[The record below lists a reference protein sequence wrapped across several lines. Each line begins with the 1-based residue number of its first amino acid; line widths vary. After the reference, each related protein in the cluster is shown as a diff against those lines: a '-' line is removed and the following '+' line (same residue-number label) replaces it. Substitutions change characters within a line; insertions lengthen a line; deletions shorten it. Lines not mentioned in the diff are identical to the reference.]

1 MFRAL
6 GPEARLAAVLMA
18 VAALVAG
25 ATALLFLRD
34 VAVLDALLAASAWR
48 TAVVAVLSMAIG
60 TAALFVLLRAL
71 GDRNRALGAALAV
84 AEEERAARRAEL
96 DLMQALVDSMADG
109 VIFIDAQD
117 RVALV
122 NKAGRVLRNL
132 SGGPGRDVKDCH
144 PTATHAMLDRVMGWL
159 RAGDDSGP
167 AHSIIKEK
175 EGRYETTYAPVRS
188 AAGAYLGTV
197 MVIRD
202 IAERR
207 HLETRLLDAERL
219 AGLGQMS
226 AQVAHELRNPLNAIA
241 GAAQYLSRRLP
252 GDPDVAEYAGLIR
265 EEVERVNRFVG
276 ELLGVSRPVE
286 PVYAPSMVNRVLRDG
301 AQKAALGRGLAADA
315 VRLELSKDLPTLDLD
330 VPMVTDAL
338 VNLLSN
344 AFDAGGDAP
353 VELASRLEG
362 AGGEGTVV
370 VEVRDRGCGIPED
383 RLEEVQRPFVTTKAH
398 GTGLGLL
405 VVQRAAG
412 LHRASFALARREGGG
427 TVATLRFP
435 VRRLAQAAAPAEVL
449 S

>member
-1 MFRAL
+1 MLRAL
-6 GPEARLAAVLMA
+6 GPEAPLAAVLVA
-18 VAALVAG
+18 LAALVAA
-25 ATALLFLRD
+25 ATALLFVRD
-34 VAVLDALLAASAWR
+34 VAVLDPLLAASAWR

-60 TAALFVLLRAL
+60 AAALFVLLRAL
-71 GDRNRALGAALAV
+71 AERNRALAAALAV

-132 SGGPGRDVKDCH
+132 SGGPGRNVKDCH
-144 PTATHAMLDRVMGWL
+144 PTATYGMLDRVMGWL

-175 EGRYETTYAPVRS
+175 EGRYETTYAPVR
-188 AAGAYLGTV
+188 GADGTYLGTV

-252 GDPDVAEYAGLIR
+252 GDPDVAEYAGLIG

-276 ELLGVSRPVE
+276 ELLGVSRPAE
-286 PVYAPSMVNRVLRDG
+286 PLYAPSMVNRVLRE
-301 AQKAALGRGLAADA
+301 AATKAALARGLAADA
-315 VRLELSKDLPTLDLD
+315 VRLDLAKDLPTLDLD
-330 VPMVTDAL
+330 VPMITDAL
-338 VNLLSN
+338 VNLLAN
-344 AFDAGGDAP
+344 AFDAGGEAA
-353 VELASRLEG
+353 VELASRLDA
-362 AGGEGTVV
+362 AGGEGTIV

-383 RLEEVQRPFVTTKAH
+383 RLEEVQRPFVTTKAQ

-412 LHRASFALARREGGG
+412 VHRATFGLAGREGGG

-435 VRRLAQAAAPAEVL
+435 VRRLAPAPAPAEVA